1 MAHIEGIERLERLQ
15 RLEHL
20 TRLQGLE
27 GMKRI
32 ERLEIFQADYRLVQ
46 VPKGATVYADPPY
59 RSTASSK
66 RYTGD
71 DAPFDFE
78 AFDAWLASV
87 GFPVFVSEYD
97 APAGCVEYAAK
108 TRMSSMAANS
118 NVKRIERVF
127 VQERFASEVAGM
139 KGTLF

>member
-1 MAHIEGIERLERLQ
+1 
-15 RLEHL
+15 
-20 TRLQGLE
+20 
-27 GMKRI
+27 MKGI

-59 RSTASSK
+59 RSTANSK

-71 DAPFDFE
+71 DEPFDFD

-87 GFPVFVSEYD
+87 DFPVFVSEYD

-108 TRMSSMAANS
+108 TRPSSMAATT
-118 NVKRIERVF
+118 NVKRIERIF
-127 VQERFASEVAGM
+127 IQERFAAEAAGM
-139 KGTLF
+139 KETLF